1 MIKMFGSEGAERA
14 LAAANIG
21 AEESRRRRNFGF
33 HTGSLQPRCQV
44 LLVHIQSNLHAG
56 AHESI

>member
-14 LAAANIG
+14 PAAANIG

-33 HTGSLQPRCQV
+33 HTGSV
-44 LLVHIQSNLHAG
+44 
-56 AHESI
+56 